1 MSLAFYE
8 DRFARLNVRGVGKR
22 ESPQKPAM
30 LLAVLDLFAQR
41 TMRENRITFSPEL
54 LELFAEYFEAVRGEG
69 DRATPIHPFFYLRE
83 EKFWQHRARTG
94 QEAALIALKGPPGV
108 KGFLAIADYVFLDD
122 ELFLL
127 LHHRD
132 NRAALREVLITRY
145 FSAWRTKVAAIA
157 EKESRIAAYQRWLD
171 EGEGTGE
178 SPKVPE
184 FVRETAFSR
193 IVRRAYDYR
202 CAACG
207 LRVVLEGGLY
217 IVDAAHLIPFA
228 ESHDDDPR
236 NGIAL
241 CKNHYW
247 AMEQNLIAPGTDR
260 AWHVLKPLDD
270 RLEGQ
275 RELIP
280 LDGRTLLLPQER
292 RYHPKEEGL
301 RWRERGL
308 EGDGRNGKWK
318 MEDGK
323 SRIEAGGG

>member
-1 MSLAFYE
+1 MSLADYE
-8 DRFARLNVRGVGKR
+8 ERFARLAIGRQGAHDR
-22 ESPQKPAM
+22 SHKPVM

-41 TMRENRITFSPEL
+41 NMRENRITFSPEL
-54 LELFAEYFEAVRGEG
+54 LELFAEYFEAVRQEG
-69 DRATPIHPFFYLRE
+69 DRARPINPFFHLWE
-83 EKFWQHRARTG
+83 DKFWHHYPRPG
-94 QEAALIALKGPPGV
+94 QEAVLIALQAAPGV
-108 KGFLAIADYVFLDD
+108 KAFLAISDHVFLDD

-145 FSAWRTKVAAIA
+145 FSPWRTRVASIA
-157 EKESRIAAYQRWLD
+157 EKESRISDYQRKLD
-171 EGEGTGE
+171 AGRGIAVN
-178 SPKVPE
+178 PFVPE

-217 IVDAAHLIPFA
+217 IVDAARLIPFA
-228 ESHDDDPR
+228 ECHDDDPR

-241 CKNHYW
+241 CKNHHW
-247 AMEQNLIAPGTDR
+247 AMDQKLIAPGADR
-260 AWHVLKPLDD
+260 VWHVLKSIDD

-275 RELIP
+275 RELIH

-292 RYHPKEEGL
+292 RYHPKEESL
-301 RWRERGL
+301 LWRQRELERV
-308 EGDGRNGKWK
+308 
-318 MEDGK
+318 
-323 SRIEAGGG
+323 